1 MSDLTFEERNR
12 LESEV
17 LPAVVDDPECAAL
30 TIVILEKQLAEARAE
45 RDARVPFED
54 CAKAS
59 WYAFSEGMIMS
70 DPCVSNA
77 QIKRAWPN
85 SVASKR
91 CNKIIR
97 EAAAQGGEWEEA

>member
-59 WYAFSEGMIMS
+59 
-70 DPCVSNA
+70 C
-77 QIKRAWPN
+77 
-85 SVASKR
+85 KR
-91 CNKIIR
+91 CNALEPGKIIR
-97 EAAAQGGEWEEA
+97 EAAAQGGEGEEA